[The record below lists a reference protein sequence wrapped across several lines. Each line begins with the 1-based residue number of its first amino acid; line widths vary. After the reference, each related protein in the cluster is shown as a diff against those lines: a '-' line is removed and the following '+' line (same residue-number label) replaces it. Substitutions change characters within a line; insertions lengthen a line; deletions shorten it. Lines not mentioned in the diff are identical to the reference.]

1 MVRYASKGKCTV
13 FAVVFRGRVF
23 SLSAVEPAVMRLFEG
38 TPWDRPPRCERC
50 GELESACQCPPLPPP
65 APPRKPPEKQ
75 RARVAVE
82 KRAKGKLVT
91 VVRGLAAADN
101 DLVELLTRLK
111 NACGA
116 GGTVKDD
123 LLEIQGDH
131 QKRVATLLAEIG
143 YRV

>member
-1 MVRYASKGKCTV
+1 
-13 FAVVFRGRVF
+13 
-23 SLSAVEPAVMRLFEG
+23 MRLFEG

-50 GELESACQCPPLPPP
+50 GELESVCRCPPLPPP
-65 APPRKPPEKQ
+65 PPDRKPPDKQ
-75 RARVAVE
+75 RARVMVE

-101 DLVELLTRLK
+101 DLADLLTRLK
-111 NACGA
+111 TACGA

-131 QKRVATLLAEIG
+131 QRRVAELLAAIG
-143 YRV
+143 YRVS

>member
-1 MVRYASKGKCTV
+1 MYRVRGLL
-13 FAVVFRGRVF
+13 F
-23 SLSAVEPAVMRLFEG
+23 SLSFAEPAVMRLFEG

-50 GELESACQCPPLPPP
+50 GELETACHCPPLPPP
-65 APPRKPPEKQ
+65 APTRKPPDQQ

-101 DLVELLTRLK
+101 DLVDLLTRLK
-111 NACGA
+111 TACGA
-116 GGTVKDD
+116 GGTVKED

-131 QKRVATLLAEIG
+131 QRRVSTLLAEIG